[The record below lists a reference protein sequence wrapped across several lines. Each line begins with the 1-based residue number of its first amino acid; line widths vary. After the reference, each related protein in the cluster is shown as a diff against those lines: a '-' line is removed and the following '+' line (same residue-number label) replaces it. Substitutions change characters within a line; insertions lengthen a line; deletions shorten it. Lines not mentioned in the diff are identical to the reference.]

1 MTFVGSITFAML
13 MLLMCFSLW
22 KGFECRIKIFL
33 IPKVN
38 PTSIFWT
45 GDKWKER
52 LEQMT
57 NQTQEKAYFTF
68 P

>member
-1 MTFVGSITFAML
+1 M
-13 MLLMCFSLW
+13 
-22 KGFECRIKIFL
+22 RIKKYFDT
-33 IPKVN
+33 KVN

-52 LEQMT
+52 LRQMMKPKRK
-57 NQTQEKAYFTF
+57 EKDIFTF